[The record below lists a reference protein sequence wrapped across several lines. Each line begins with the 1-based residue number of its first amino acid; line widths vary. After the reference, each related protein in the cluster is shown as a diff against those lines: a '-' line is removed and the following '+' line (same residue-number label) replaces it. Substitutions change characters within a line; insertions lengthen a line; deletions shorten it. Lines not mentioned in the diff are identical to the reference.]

1 MFVFQFALVQYGT
14 YVAFSWDIMEPITCT
29 MTLGD
34 VIIGYYFWLITGKPY
49 NLTDVRTNFYDRLL
63 KKTIKRENIDYEQ
76 YQNLKAA
83 RAAIMER
90 LTHL

>member
-34 VIIGYYFWLITGKPY
+34 AIIGYFFWLITGRPY
-49 NLTDVRTNFYDRLL
+49 SLADVRANYYEKLL
-63 KKTIKRENIDYEQ
+63 KKSMAKNNIDYEQ
-76 YQNLKAA
+76 F
-83 RAAIMER
+83 
-90 LTHL
+90 